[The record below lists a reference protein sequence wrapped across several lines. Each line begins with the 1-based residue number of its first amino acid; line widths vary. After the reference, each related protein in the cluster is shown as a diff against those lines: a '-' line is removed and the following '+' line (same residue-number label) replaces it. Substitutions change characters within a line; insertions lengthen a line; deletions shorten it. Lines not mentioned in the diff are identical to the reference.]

1 MAAFDK
7 VPSNPYQAK
16 ADEFRQQLATEQAPA
31 PQPEA
36 GPQNSIYPQFGGDA
50 GAGTAPQAAPQP
62 APEQAPAPQAAP
74 RPEPQPAPQPAYP
87 PQAGYDPVL
96 AERLA
101 AEREQFRQAYGAQA
115 KELEELR
122 AKAAE
127 LDDIKRR
134 ASVRADVQQ
143 KMLDGLSSVTPE
155 DAQAISESVLTMA
168 DQRLDPLKQQL
179 EQQRREFEEATARQ
193 RAELER
199 SRREM
204 LNGRILAAHPDFY
217 QIMNTP
223 EYRQYV
229 TQRDGKSSETRDV
242 RAAREYLN
250 GNTDYVVD
258 MISQFKASRAGAAR
272 PDAVPPAQVAP
283 GGAPA
288 QGAPQKAPLTL
299 RDLNNLFQTRQ
310 ITPDEYMR
318 MLPEVRKAQMA
329 QLSGGLQGV

>member
-7 VPSNPYQAK
+7 APTNPYTAK
-16 ADEFRQQLATEQAPA
+16 AEEFRQNLAAEAPA
-31 PQPEA
+31 QEP
-36 GPQNSIYPQFGGDA
+36 GPQNSIYPQFGA
-50 GAGTAPQAAPQP
+50 QEPSPASAPAPEPAPAPQPEQVQIAPPSQPQP
-62 APEQAPAPQAAP
+62 APAPQ
-74 RPEPQPAPQPAYP
+74 YP
-87 PQAGYDPVL
+87 PAGGYDPML

-115 KELEELR
+115 KELDELR

-283 GGAPA
+283 GGVPA

-310 ITPDEYMR
+310 ISPDEYMR

>member
-7 VPSNPYQAK
+7 APSNPYQAK
-16 ADEFRQQLATEQAPA
+16 AEEFRQQLASEAPA
-31 PQPEA
+31 QPQPAQEL
-36 GPQNSIYPQFGGDA
+36 GPQNSIYPQFG
-50 GAGTAPQAAPQP
+50 APAQPEPAPQP
-62 APEQAPAPQAAP
+62 AAPEPAPAQA
-74 RPEPQPAPQPAYP
+74 QPAPQPAPAPQYP
-87 PQAGYDPVL
+87 PQGGYDPAL

-101 AEREQFRQAYGAQA
+101 AEREQFRRAYGAQA
-115 KELEELR
+115 QELEELR

-134 ASVRADVQQ
+134 ASIRADVQQ
-143 KMLDGLSSVTPE
+143 KMTDGLSSVTPE
-155 DAQAISESVLTMA
+155 DAQTISESVLTLA

-217 QIMNTP
+217 DIMNTP

-229 TQRDGKSSETRDV
+229 SQRDGKSSETRDV

-250 GNTDYVVD
+250 GNTEYVVD

-310 ITPDEYMR
+310 ISPDEYMR
-318 MLPEVRKAQMA
+318 MLPEVRRSQMA

>member
-1 MAAFDK
+1 M
-7 VPSNPYQAK
+7 
-16 ADEFRQQLATEQAPA
+16 
-31 PQPEA
+31 
-36 GPQNSIYPQFGGDA
+36 
-50 GAGTAPQAAPQP
+50 
-62 APEQAPAPQAAP
+62 
-74 RPEPQPAPQPAYP
+74 
-87 PQAGYDPVL
+87 L

-115 KELEELR
+115 KELDELR

-310 ITPDEYMR
+310 ISPDEYMR

>member
-1 MAAFDK
+1 MAYDPQ
-7 VPSNPYQAK
+7 VL
-16 ADEFRQQLATEQAPA
+16 RRATE
-31 PQPEA
+31 
-36 GPQNSIYPQFGGDA
+36 I
-50 GAGTAPQAAPQP
+50 
-62 APEQAPAPQAAP
+62 
-74 RPEPQPAPQPAYP
+74 
-87 PQAGYDPVL
+87 
-96 AERLA
+96 
-101 AEREQFRQAYGAQA
+101 
-115 KELEELR
+115 
-122 AKAAE
+122 
-127 LDDIKRR
+127 
-134 ASVRADVQQ
+134 
-143 KMLDGLSSVTPE
+143 
-155 DAQAISESVLTMA
+155 
-168 DQRLDPLKQQL
+168 L

-310 ITPDEYMR
+310 ISPDEYMR

>member
-1 MAAFDK
+1 MADFTKA
-7 VPSNPYQAK
+7 PANPYTAK
-16 ADEFRQQLATEQAPA
+16 ADEFRQQMAAEQSPA
-31 PQPEA
+31 QQPEP
-36 GPQNSIYPQFGGDA
+36 GPQNSIYPQFGA
-50 GAGTAPQAAPQP
+50 PAEQAQPAPAPESAPAPQPEQVQPAPSSQPQP
-62 APEQAPAPQAAP
+62 APAPQ
-74 RPEPQPAPQPAYP
+74 YP
-87 PQAGYDPVL
+87 PAGGYDPML

-101 AEREQFRQAYGAQA
+101 AEREQFRQAYGEQA
-115 KELEELR
+115 RQIEELK

-204 LNGRILAAHPDFY
+204 LNGRILAAHPDCY

-223 EYRQYV
+223 EYRAYV

-250 GNTDYVVD
+250 GNTEYVVD

-288 QGAPQKAPLTL
+288 QGASQKAPLTL

-310 ITPDEYMR
+310 ISPDEYMR
-318 MLPEVRKAQMA
+318 LLPEVRKSQMA

>member
-1 MAAFDK
+1 M
-7 VPSNPYQAK
+7 
-16 ADEFRQQLATEQAPA
+16 
-31 PQPEA
+31 
-36 GPQNSIYPQFGGDA
+36 
-50 GAGTAPQAAPQP
+50 
-62 APEQAPAPQAAP
+62 
-74 RPEPQPAPQPAYP
+74 
-87 PQAGYDPVL
+87 L

-101 AEREQFRQAYGAQA
+101 AEREQFRQAFGAQA
-115 KELEELR
+115 QELEQLR

-143 KMLDGLSSVTPE
+143 QMLDGPSSVTPE

-223 EYRQYV
+223 EYRAYV

-250 GNTDYVVD
+250 GNTEYVVD

-288 QGAPQKAPLTL
+288 QGASQKAPLTL

-310 ITPDEYMR
+310 ISPDEYMR
-318 MLPEVRKAQMA
+318 LLPEVRKSQMA

>member
-1 MAAFDK
+1 MADFTKA
-7 VPSNPYQAK
+7 PANPYTAK
-16 ADEFRQQLATEQAPA
+16 ADEFRQQMAAEQAPA
-31 PQPEA
+31 QQPEP
-36 GPQNSIYPQFGGDA
+36 GPQNSIYPQFG
-50 GAGTAPQAAPQP
+50 APAEQVQPAPAQAPEP
-62 APEQAPAPQAAP
+62 APEQAPAPA
-74 RPEPQPAPQPAYP
+74 PQPASQPAPAYP
-87 PQAGYDPVL
+87 PQGGYDPML

-101 AEREQFRQAYGAQA
+101 AEREQFRQAFGAQA
-115 KELEELR
+115 QELEQLR

-143 KMLDGLSSVTPE
+143 QMLDGLSSVTPE

-223 EYRQYV
+223 EYRAYV

-250 GNTDYVVD
+250 GNTEYVVD
-258 MISQFKASRAGAAR
+258 MISQFKASRAGVAR

-288 QGAPQKAPLTL
+288 QGASQKAPLTL

-310 ITPDEYMR
+310 ISPDEYMR
-318 MLPEVRKAQMA
+318 LLPEVRKSQMA

>member
-7 VPSNPYQAK
+7 APSNPYAAK
-16 ADEFRQQLATEQAPA
+16 AEEFRQGLASEAPA
-31 PQPEA
+31 QQPEP
-36 GPQNSIYPQFGGDA
+36 GPQNSIYPQFG
-50 GAGTAPQAAPQP
+50 APQEAAPAP
-62 APEQAPAPQAAP
+62 APEQAPAPAP
-74 RPEPQPAPQPAYP
+74 APEPAPQPAPQPAYP
-87 PQAGYDPVL
+87 PQGGYDPML

-115 KELEELR
+115 QELEQLR

-310 ITPDEYMR
+310 ISPDEYMR
-318 MLPEVRKAQMA
+318 MLPEVRRAQRA

>member
-1 MAAFDK
+1 MSDFSKAPA
-7 VPSNPYQAK
+7 NPYTAK
-16 ADEFRQQLATEQAPA
+16 ADEFRQQMAAEQAPA
-31 PQPEA
+31 QPEP
-36 GPQNSIYPQFGGDA
+36 GPQNSIYPQFG
-50 GAGTAPQAAPQP
+50 AAAEPASPQP
-62 APEQAPAPQAAP
+62 APEPAAEPA
-74 RPEPQPAPQPAYP
+74 PQPAPQPAPAPQYP
-87 PQAGYDPVL
+87 PAGGYDPML

-101 AEREQFRQAYGAQA
+101 AEREQFRQAFGAQA
-115 KELEELR
+115 QELEQLR

-223 EYRQYV
+223 EYRAYV
-229 TQRDGKSSETRDV
+229 TQRDGKSSETRDI

-250 GNTDYVVD
+250 GNTEYVVD

-272 PDAVPPAQVAP
+272 PDTVPPAQMAA

-288 QGAPQKAPLTL
+288 QGAPKAPQLTL

-310 ITPDEYMR
+310 ISPDEYR
-318 MLPEVRKAQMA
+318 RLLPEVRRAQMA